1 MGFFRR
7 FSFTIV
13 LICVFASLVF
23 LPGHTLA
30 AVTIN
35 KVTVTF
41 HGDTTTTKGF
51 TWYTETT
58 SSRSDVQ
65 IVQKTGAKPDFTNA
79 LNFGGRTAL
88 STNSSVATGT
98 GYPPNPREN
107 VHKAEATGLKPGTTY
122 FFRVGDAAL
131 GAWSESGTFQTAPLH
146 GAFSFICLTDTQA
159 KEKDEAILSSQT
171 IAKALTT
178 VPRAQFIVLAGD
190 WVDTGKVETQWD
202 WLYGNAL
209 PDNAKASFLQTTL
222 LPAAGNHE
230 KDTNT
235 FMEHFDIVPAAGS
248 PTTTGA
254 YYSTNY
260 RNVHF
265 ITLNNNENSA
275 EYADFTPAQIQ
286 WLKND
291 VRAARAAGYDW
302 IIVNMHKGP
311 YTTSNHATDADI
323 IGPNGV
329 RTMVAPLF
337 AELDVDLVFQG
348 HDHIYA
354 RSKPLK
360 AGAAVPAKK
369 VTELLNGKSIEYT
382 VSPEGTIYVIPN
394 TAGAKVY
401 YRNKTIDP
409 NYFNLFEVANE
420 HPAAAYGADP
430 ADPTRPVRGQIQ
442 NFMGITIEGAK
453 LTAVTYEIDQSKN
466 NAQPY
471 IVDQFGIMKKKS
483 SLRR

>member
-1 MGFFRR
+1 MGFFKKV
-7 FSFTIV
+7 SSTI
-13 LICVFASLVF
+13 LLTCMLASLF
-23 LPGHTLA
+23 IASDHALA

-41 HGDTTTTKGF
+41 NGDTTTTKGF
-51 TWYTETT
+51 TWYTDTT
-58 SSRSDVQ
+58 STQSDVQ
-65 IVQKTGAKPDFTNA
+65 VVQKTGSKPDFTNA
-79 LNFGGRTAL
+79 IKFAGRTAL
-88 STNSSVATGT
+88 STNSSVSAGT

-131 GAWSESGTFQTAPLH
+131 GAWSDIGTFQTAPVH
-146 GAFSFICLTDTQA
+146 GAFTFISLTDTQA
-159 KEKDEAILSSQT
+159 KEKDEALLSSQT
-171 IAKALTT
+171 IAKALAT
-178 VPRAQFIVLAGD
+178 VPQAKFIVLPGD

-209 PDNAKASFLQTTL
+209 QGNAKASFLNTTL

-230 KDTNT
+230 KDINT
-235 FMEHFDIVPAAGS
+235 FFEHFDIVPAVGS

-265 ITLNNNENSA
+265 ITLNNNENSS

-311 YTTSNHATDADI
+311 YTTSNHATDGDI
-323 IGPNGV
+323 MGANGV
-329 RTMVAPLF
+329 RTLVAPLF
-337 AELDVDLVFQG
+337 AELGVDLVLQG

-354 RSKPLK
+354 RSKPIK
-360 AGAAVPAKK
+360 AGVAVPAKK
-369 VTELLNGKSIEYT
+369 VTEYLNGKSIEYT
-382 VSPEGTIYVIPN
+382 VSPQGTIYLIPN

-409 NYFNLFEVANE
+409 SYFILFEVANE
-420 HPAAAYGADP
+420 HSAAAYGSDP

-442 NFMGITIEGAK
+442 NFVSITIEGTK
-453 LTAVTYEIDQSKN
+453 LTSVTYEIDQSKN

-483 SLRR
+483 Q